1 MKKLVSLILS
11 LIGMVIIL
19 YSVLF
24 LGGAQQEMITLLGV
38 LFALAGTVT
47 ALWSQELTGKNRWLM
62 GANVILFAVAVVVA
76 IIKVALHAN

>member
-1 MKKLVSLILS
+1 MKKLVALVLS
-11 LIGMVIIL
+11 FIGMLIIL

-24 LGGAQQEMITLLGV
+24 LGGAQQEMINLLGV
-38 LFALAGTVT
+38 LFALAGTIS
-47 ALWSQELTGKNRWLM
+47 ALWSTDLSSKDRWLM

>member
-1 MKKLVSLILS
+1 MKKLIAQVLS

-24 LGGAQQEMITLLGV
+24 LNGAQQEMINLLGV
-38 LFALAGTVT
+38 LFALAGTLA
-47 ALWSQELTGKNRWLM
+47 ALWTPELSSKDRWLM

-76 IIKVALHAN
+76 IIKVAIHA